1 MYGELM
7 SRIGK
12 KIITIPPGVKVEQ
25 KGSLIK
31 AIGPCGNMEISCHQ
45 RIKVRVDSSAGI
57 IAVENEHPESRQ
69 DKQLHGTMRALIANM
84 ITGVSKGFEQKMLI
98 YGTGYNLKEQGGKLI
113 LQVGFCHP
121 AELPI
126 PKNVKVKIET
136 GATKGDDTPAKF
148 TLSSTDKCALGQF
161 AAEIRKIQPPEPYKG
176 KGIRYADEYVK
187 HKVGKAFTSGT
198 TS

>member
-1 MYGELM
+1 LYGELM

-25 KGSLIK
+25 KGSFIK
-31 AIGPCGNMEISCHQ
+31 ATGPCGDMEISCHQ
-45 RIKVRVDSSAGI
+45 RIKARVDGSAGI
-57 IAVENEHPESRQ
+57 ISVENEHPENRQ

-84 ITGVSKGFEQKMLI
+84 ITGVSKGFEKKMLI

-113 LQVGFCHP
+113 LQVGFCNP
-121 AELPI
+121 IELPI
-126 PKNVKVKIET
+126 PKGIKVKIET
-136 GATKGDDTPAKF
+136 GATKGDDTPARF
-148 TLSSTDKCALGQF
+148 TLSGADKSVLGHF

-187 HKVGKAFTSGT
+187 RKVGKAFTSGT
-198 TS
+198 T